1 MENYLYEKNE
11 EMRKKVQKAFQAFTD
26 DQASMDLLSS
36 IFKVLGDPTRLKI
49 IYALSMSDLCV
60 SDIVELLEMSQS
72 SISHQLSLLKKK
84 KLIKSTKDG
93 RRVIYSLD
101 DEHVLSLFQE
111 GYDHAKHRKDSV

>member
-1 MENYLYEKNE
+1 MEYLYETNAE
-11 EMRKKVQKAFQAFTD
+11 IRAEVQKKFQNFVEEEDT
-26 DQASMDLLSS
+26 MELLSS

-49 IYALSMSDLCV
+49 IYALSMGDLCV
-60 SDIVELLEMSQS
+60 NDIAELLQMSQS

-93 RRVIYSLD
+93 RRMIYSLD
-101 DEHVLSLFQE
+101 DDHVLSLFNE

>member
-11 EMRKKVQKAFQAFTD
+11 EMRKKVQKGFQAFTD